1 MGFERLI
8 EYTVTRRIFTLS
20 AFAFFCILG
29 VFAWNRLEIEAYPDI
44 SDIEVSVITQ
54 VNGLPAEE
62 VELQVTLPME
72 RALNTVP
79 GVISKRSRT
88 IFGLSIVRLTFH
100 DNISIFLARQLVEEK
115 FKDADIP
122 PNAKPKLG
130 PMTPSIGEVFR
141 YVIEAPDNM
150 SLTDLRELQDYVIR
164 PRILQAEGVIDVVNF
179 GGLVKQYQV
188 IVNPIQLEKYNLSI
202 LSIAD
207 AIHANNENTGGNYII
222 VGASQ
227 MNIRGIGRITKLEDI
242 GNIVVDNRH
251 GVPILIKDIASVE
264 IGVYPPN
271 GVLGYIDK
279 TRNREDDSGIEG
291 IVLLRK
297 FENPSNTI
305 KNIRAKIEE
314 LNADLLQDGIRVEPF
329 YDRTEL
335 VSLTIQTVKKTL
347 LEGTIVVFTLL
358 SLLLGSFRAAAIS
371 SLAIPFS
378 LLFAFVCMDITDTPV
393 NLLSLGAIDFG
404 IIVDAAIVM
413 VEGIFRHITKRDV
426 GNKNLPQIVIFSA
439 TEVQKQII
447 FSVGIIILAMLPIL
461 TLQRVEGRMFAPMA
475 WTLSFAILGSML
487 YAILIVPVLSSIL
500 FQYSSAKNENRIWMK
515 IQNSYQDTLKKMI
528 AIPRLILG
536 VSFGFVFFVFSISPG
551 LGTEFLPELDEGCVW
566 IRVFLPSG
574 ISLEAAKTYPD
585 MIRREIGKYEEVR
598 GVLTQLG
605 RNDEGT
611 DPFGQNRIEVLVQL
625 KQPYSN
631 WKSNRSKQE
640 LVLEMKKSLELNL
653 PGAAFSITQPIIDT
667 TTENS
672 TGASAD
678 LAIFITGKNLD
689 ELRQTAIQILGIVQ
703 DTDGNSEASIEQEGK
718 QTQVVIRINKE
729 EAARF
734 GINVEDVN
742 GILKTAIAGLPVSS
756 LYEDEKKFDIVL
768 RFTVE
773 SRNTPHSLER
783 ILIPTKSGLRIPL
796 ARVAHVGL
804 EEGNTIICREDG
816 KRQITV
822 KTNIRG
828 RDQGSFASEIKN
840 RIETNVVFPPQI
852 KFHIG
857 GQFENLQRSQAR
869 LMYIVPLTLVLI
881 YLTLLVFFQNNYM
894 HALIVTANI
903 PFAVIGGILG
913 LYIRGMHFSI
923 SAGVGFVSLFGIS
936 VMSGVLLLSYLN
948 QLKIDSKL
956 PLFDLII
963 EGSVTQFR
971 PRFLVMTIAIIGL
984 LPAAFNTGIGS
995 DVQRPLATVIVGGLL
1010 SSLVLTLFVSPLI
1023 YYLHERSVQQR
1034 KEASLLGDDIFMN
1047 LEL

>member
-1 MGFERLI
+1 MGFEKLI
-8 EYTVTRRIFTLS
+8 EYTVARRIFTLS
-20 AFAFFCILG
+20 ALALFCILG
-29 VFAWNRLEIEAYPDI
+29 VFAWSRLEIEAYPDI

-54 VNGLPAEE
+54 VSGLPAEE

-88 IFGLSIVRLTFH
+88 IFGLSIIRLTFH
-100 DNISIFLARQLVEEK
+100 DNMSIFLARQLVEEK
-115 FKDADIP
+115 LKDADIP
-122 PNAKPKLG
+122 PNARPELG

-242 GNIVVDNRH
+242 GNIVVDSRH

-264 IGVYPPN
+264 IGVYPPS
-271 GVLGYIDK
+271 GVVGYIDK
-279 TRNREDDSGIEG
+279 IRNREDDSGIEG

-335 VSLTIQTVKKTL
+335 VSITIETVKKTL
-347 LEGTIVVFTLL
+347 LEGTIVVFAIL

-378 LLFAFVCMDITDTPV
+378 LLFAFICMDITDTPV

-413 VEGIFRHITKRDV
+413 VEGIFRHITNRDA
-426 GNKNLPQIVIFSA
+426 GNKNISQIIIFSA
-439 TEVQKQII
+439 TEVQKQIF

-475 WTLSFAILGSML
+475 WTLSYAILGSMV
-487 YAILIVPVLSSIL
+487 YAITIVPVLSSIF
-500 FQYSSAKNENRIWMK
+500 FQYSSAKQENRIWMR
-515 IQNSYQDTLKKMI
+515 IQNSYRDTLKKVVG
-528 AIPRLILG
+528 IPRLILG
-536 VSFGFVFFVFSISPG
+536 ATFGFVFFIFSISPG

-574 ISLEAAKTYPD
+574 ISLEAAKIYPD

-625 KQPYSN
+625 KQPYSS
-631 WKSNRSKQE
+631 WESNRSKQE

-653 PGAAFSITQPIIDT
+653 PGAAFNITQPIIDT
-667 TTENS
+667 TTENA
-672 TGASAD
+672 TGTSAD

-689 ELRQTAIQILGIVQ
+689 ELRQTAIQILGIVH

-718 QTQVVIRINKE
+718 QSQVVIRIDK
-729 EAARF
+729 EAASRF

-773 SRNTPHSLER
+773 SRNTPNSLER

-816 KRQITV
+816 KRQMTV

-828 RDQGSFASEIKN
+828 RDQGSFASEIKS
-840 RIETNVVFPPQI
+840 RIEKNIIFPPQI

-869 LMYIVPLTLVLI
+869 LTYIVPLTLLLI

-948 QLKIDSKL
+948 QLKINSNL
-956 PLFDLII
+956 PLLDLII

-971 PRFLVMTIAIIGL
+971 PRFLVMMIAIIGL
-984 LPAAFNTGIGS
+984 MPAALNTGIGS

-1010 SSLVLTLFVSPLI
+1010 TSLVLTLFVSPLI
-1023 YYLHERSVQQR
+1023 YYLHEKRVLEKR
-1034 KEASLLGDDIFMN
+1034 EALMASEDIFMN
-1047 LEL
+1047 VEV